1 MKTTQKKRYESV
13 TSQRSVFQL
22 APIAAGCAILLM
34 SSGVS
39 YAQQAP
45 EAASTNLNTVVV
57 TGIRKGIE
65 DAILVKKNSDSI
77 VEAISAEDIGKLPDA
92 TVAESIS
99 RLPGVT
105 AQRDSATGKASLIS
119 VRGMSPDFN
128 GSLLN
133 GREQASTGDSR
144 GVKFDEFPAELLGS
158 IVIYKTPDGAL
169 LGQGLASTIDMRTVR
184 PLDFGNRQLA
194 VNARK
199 SKSGI
204 GNDGGTGTGDRQA
217 LSYIDQFA
225 DRTIGVAIGI
235 TKTKDNGAPQNNFN
249 SWGGWKANV
258 TGTDANGN
266 TVTGDAPGGFG
277 NDSDQN
283 TSHRNGYM
291 GIFQFKPNKNFETQF
306 DIFHSD
312 GESKLKITGL
322 EGSIGGRVGN
332 GFGFGTAA
340 NSIGTLTNATVS
352 NGVVTSGTVVGYSG
366 DIRNH
371 INTSKDQL
379 DSYGWNSKLKVDEWT
394 ATSDLSYSKVVVDS
408 PRLETTAGLPGNAAA
423 LGSISWTGFNGS
435 NFADVKYTTSVNYAD
450 RNVVKLTDVDGWSG
464 GLASPQAGYLADP
477 HVTDQIQAARF
488 SLKRDL
494 TAGPIVNVDF
504 GVNYTERQKVRVA
517 NEGRLVIAGNA
528 PYAAVT
534 MPGSGTAI
542 AGGTGI
548 PIAVFDPSSSLGLYS
563 LATKLDTGIAMK
575 DWSVT
580 EKVTTFYAK
589 SDLEGNLVGLN
600 YRGNIGAQFVHS
612 DQSSTGF
619 NLNSVNCAG
628 NTPATCSPPTQTA
641 GMKYNDLL
649 PSANVAFDL
658 GADQVM
664 RVAAGK
670 TLSRADM
677 GDMAN
682 NINVSSGTDGHG
694 NAQIAASGGQ
704 PLLKPFRANAF
715 DLSYEKYFGKKGYV
729 SVAGF
734 YKQLESYVL
743 KAPAVIDFAPYLS
756 PAARAALV
764 PTSGP
769 YAGSALGVANVP
781 TNGSGG
787 RISGVELSVNV
798 PFNLVLQPLDG
809 FGVQLNYSNTG
820 SSISLP
826 ASGFATSAA
835 TTKISIPG
843 MSKQVTNMRLYY
855 EKAGFNISVA
865 ERVRSDFVGSIS
877 DFQDNRTL
885 TYIKGETTVDLQASY
900 EIQSGYL
907 KGLSLLVQ
915 GNNMTN
921 AAFQE
926 YTTNPGTITNKIKF
940 GKTYLFGV
948 NYKL

>member
-1 MKTTQKKRYESV
+1 MKPIQKKRYESV

-22 APIAAGCAILLM
+22 APIAAGCAVLLM
-34 SSGVS
+34 STGVS

-45 EAASTNLNTVVV
+45 DAASANLSTVVV

-65 DAILVKKNSDSI
+65 DAIQVKRNSDSI

-144 GVKFDEFPAELLGS
+144 GVKFDEFPSELLGS
-158 IVIYKTPDGAL
+158 VVIYKTPDGAL

-184 PLDFGNRQLA
+184 PLDFGSRQVA
-194 VNARK
+194 ANVRK

-204 GNDGGTGTGDRQA
+204 GNDGGTGHGDRQA

-235 TKTKDNGAPQNNFN
+235 TKTKDSGAPQNNFN
-249 SWGGWKANV
+249 SWGGWAPTV
-258 TGTDANGN
+258 TGTDASGGA
-266 TVTGDAPGGFG
+266 VTGTAPGGFG

-283 TSHRNGYM
+283 SSNRNGYM

-306 DIFHSD
+306 DVFHSD

-322 EGSIGGRVGN
+322 EGSIGGRVG
-332 GFGFGTAA
+332 GSFGFGTSA
-340 NSIGTLTNATVS
+340 NQVGTLINATVA
-352 NGVVTSGTVVGYSG
+352 NGVVTAGTVLGYSG

-379 DSYGWNSKLKVDEWT
+379 DSYGWNSKIKLNEWT

-464 GLASPQAGYLADP
+464 GLSSPQAGYLADP
-477 HVTDQIQAARF
+477 HVTDAIQAARF

-494 TAGPIVNVDF
+494 SLGPIANVDF
-504 GVNYTERQKVRVA
+504 GVNYTERQKVRTSP
-517 NEGRLVIAGNA
+517 EGRLVIAGNA
-528 PYAAVT
+528 PYASVT

-563 LATKLDTGIAMK
+563 LAPKQDAGVAMK
-575 DWSVT
+575 NWSVK
-580 EKVTTFYAK
+580 EKVTTFYVK
-589 SDLEGNLVGLN
+589 SDLDGQIGGLS

-619 NLNSVNCAG
+619 NINGVTCSG
-628 NTPATCSPPTQTA
+628 NTLATCSPPTLTA
-641 GMKYNDLL
+641 GMTYNDLL
-649 PSANVAFDL
+649 PSANVAIDL
-658 GADQVM
+658 GSDQVM

-677 GDMAN
+677 GDMAYN
-682 NINVSSGTDGHG
+682 LNVSMGTNLG
-694 NAQIAASGGQ
+694 NPQLSAGGGN

-734 YKQLESYVL
+734 YKQLESYIL
-743 KAPAVIDFAPYLS
+743 KSPAIVDFAPYLS
-756 PAARAALV
+756 PGAQL
-764 PTSGP
+764 PTSGT
-769 YAGSALGVANVP
+769 YMGSTKGTLNMP

-787 RISGVELSVNV
+787 SIDGIELALNV

-809 FGVQLNYSNTG
+809 FGVQLNYSNTA

-835 TTKISIPG
+835 TTKISMPG
-843 MSKQVTNMRLYY
+843 MSKQVTNLRLYY
-855 EKAGFNISVA
+855 EKAGFNVSVA
-865 ERVRSDFVGSIS
+865 ERMRSDFVGSIA

-900 EIQSGYL
+900 EFQSGYL
-907 KGLSLLVQ
+907 KGLSILAQ